1 MTQIDDAALAL
12 QRGQLVAF
20 PTETVYGLGADAAN
34 PTAVARIYEAKQ
46 RPTNHPLII
55 HVSSVDQ
62 MDYWAIDIP
71 EYARLLAK
79 VFWPGPMTLIL
90 QRSDAAKDFVT
101 GGQPSVG
108 LRVPNHPVALELLR
122 KFESLGGKGVA
133 APSANLFGRVSPTTA
148 DAVSAELSSRLSDKD
163 MVLEGGSSAVGIEST
178 IIDCTKAA
186 PSILRPG
193 AITEEMISD
202 VTNLSL
208 IQKDSGIRVS
218 GALDS
223 HYAPS
228 AKVSLNV
235 EPKPGQ
241 GLIALA
247 SEPTPI
253 GVFRLCSPED
263 ANEYAQQLYS
273 ALRLADEK
281 GISEVVAITPNGD
294 GIAIAI
300 RDRLSKA
307 SFGS

>member
-79 VFWPGPMTLIL
+79 AFWPGPMTLIL

-122 KFESLGGKGVA
+122 KFESLGGKGIA

-208 IQKDSGIRVS
+208 IQRDSDIRVS

-223 HYAPS
+223 HYAPR
-228 AKVSLNV
+228 AKVFLNV

-247 SEPTPI
+247 SEPTPV

-263 ANEYAQQLYS
+263 VNEYAQQLYS

-281 GISEVVAITPNGD
+281 EISDVVAITPSGD

-307 SFGS
+307 SFGN

>member
-79 VFWPGPMTLIL
+79 AFWPGPMTLIL
-90 QRSDAAKDFVT
+90 QRSDTAKDFVT

-202 VTNLSL
+202 VTNISL
-208 IQKDSGIRVS
+208 IQRDSDIRVS

-223 HYAPS
+223 HYAPR
-228 AKVSLNV
+228 AKVFLNV

-247 SEPTPI
+247 SEPTPV

-263 ANEYAQQLYS
+263 VNEYAQQLYS

-281 GISEVVAITPNGD
+281 EISEVVAITPSGD

-307 SFGS
+307 SFGN

>member
-12 QRGQLVAF
+12 QGGQLVAF

-79 VFWPGPMTLIL
+79 AFWPGPMTLIL

-122 KFESLGGKGVA
+122 KYESLGGKGVA

-208 IQKDSGIRVS
+208 IQRDSDIRVS

-223 HYAPS
+223 HYAPR
-228 AKVSLNV
+228 AKVFLNV

-247 SEPTPI
+247 SEPTPV

-263 ANEYAQQLYS
+263 VNEYAQQLYS

-281 GISEVVAITPNGD
+281 EISEVVAITPSGD

-307 SFGS
+307 SFGN

>member
-79 VFWPGPMTLIL
+79 AFWPGPMTLIL

-133 APSANLFGRVSPTTA
+133 APSANLFGRVSPTTT
-148 DAVSAELSSRLSDKD
+148 DAVSAELSSRLSGKD

-208 IQKDSGIRVS
+208 IQRDSDIRVS

-223 HYAPS
+223 HYAPR
-228 AKVSLNV
+228 AKVFLNI

-247 SEPTPI
+247 SEPTPV

-263 ANEYAQQLYS
+263 VNEYAQQLYS

-281 GISEVVAITPNGD
+281 EISEVVAITPSGD

-307 SFGS
+307 SFGN

>member
-1 MTQIDDAALAL
+1 MTQIDDAAIAL

-79 VFWPGPMTLIL
+79 AFWPGPMTLIL

-208 IQKDSGIRVS
+208 IQRDSDIRVS

-223 HYAPS
+223 HYAPR
-228 AKVSLNV
+228 AKVFLNV

-247 SEPTPI
+247 SEPTPV

-263 ANEYAQQLYS
+263 VNEYAQQLYS

-281 GISEVVAITPNGD
+281 EISEVVAITPSGD

-307 SFGS
+307 SFGN

>member
-79 VFWPGPMTLIL
+79 AFWPGPMTLIL

-122 KFESLGGKGVA
+122 KYESLGGKGVA

-208 IQKDSGIRVS
+208 IQRDSDIRVS

-223 HYAPS
+223 HYAPR
-228 AKVSLNV
+228 AKVFLNI

-247 SEPTPI
+247 SEPTPV

-273 ALRLADEK
+273 ALRLAD
-281 GISEVVAITPNGD
+281 
-294 GIAIAI
+294 
-300 RDRLSKA
+300 
-307 SFGS
+307 

>member
-79 VFWPGPMTLIL
+79 AFWPGPMTLIL

-208 IQKDSGIRVS
+208 IQRDSDIRVS

-223 HYAPS
+223 HYAPR
-228 AKVSLNV
+228 AKVFLNV

-247 SEPTPI
+247 SEPTPV

-263 ANEYAQQLYS
+263 VNEYAQQLYS

-281 GISEVVAITPNGD
+281 EISDVVAITPSGD

-307 SFGS
+307 SFGN

>member
-79 VFWPGPMTLIL
+79 AFWPGPMTLIL

-208 IQKDSGIRVS
+208 IQRDSDIRVS

-223 HYAPS
+223 HYAPR
-228 AKVSLNV
+228 AKVFLNV

-247 SEPTPI
+247 SEPTPV

-263 ANEYAQQLYS
+263 VNEYAQQLYS

-281 GISEVVAITPNGD
+281 EISEVVAITPSGD

-307 SFGS
+307 SFGN

>member
-34 PTAVARIYEAKQ
+34 STAVARIYEAKQ

-62 MDYWAIDIP
+62 MDYWAIEIP

-79 VFWPGPMTLIL
+79 AFWPGPMTLIL

-122 KFESLGGKGVA
+122 KFESLGGTGVA

-148 DAVSAELSSRLSDKD
+148 DAVSDELASRLSDKD

-208 IQKDSGIRVS
+208 IQRDSEIRVS

-223 HYAPS
+223 HYAPR
-228 AKVSLNV
+228 AKVFLNA

-247 SEPTPI
+247 SEPTPV

-281 GISEVVAITPNGD
+281 GISEVVAITPSGD

>member
-12 QRGQLVAF
+12 QGGQLVAF

-79 VFWPGPMTLIL
+79 AFWPGPMTLIL

-122 KFESLGGKGVA
+122 KYESLGGKGVA

-208 IQKDSGIRVS
+208 IQRDSDIRVS

-223 HYAPS
+223 HYAPR
-228 AKVSLNV
+228 AKVFLNI

-247 SEPTPI
+247 SEPTPV

-263 ANEYAQQLYS
+263 VNEYAQQLYS

-281 GISEVVAITPNGD
+281 EISEVVAITPSGD

-307 SFGS
+307 SFGN

>member
-79 VFWPGPMTLIL
+79 AFWPGPMTLIL

-208 IQKDSGIRVS
+208 IQRDSDIRVS

-223 HYAPS
+223 HYAPR
-228 AKVSLNV
+228 AKVFLNI

-247 SEPTPI
+247 SEPTPV

-263 ANEYAQQLYS
+263 VNEYAQQLYS

-281 GISEVVAITPNGD
+281 EISEVVAITPSGD

-307 SFGS
+307 SFGN

>member
-122 KFESLGGKGVA
+122 KFESLGGKGIA

-202 VTNLSL
+202 VTNISL
-208 IQKDSGIRVS
+208 IQRDSDIRVS

-223 HYAPS
+223 HYAPR
-228 AKVSLNV
+228 AKVFLNV

-247 SEPTPI
+247 SEPTPV

-263 ANEYAQQLYS
+263 VNEYAQQLYS

-281 GISEVVAITPNGD
+281 EISEVVAITPSGD

-307 SFGS
+307 SFGN

>member
-46 RPTNHPLII
+46 RPINHPLII

-79 VFWPGPMTLIL
+79 AFWPGPMTLIL

-148 DAVSAELSSRLSDKD
+148 DAVSAELTSRLSDKD

-223 HYAPS
+223 HYAPR
-228 AKVSLNV
+228 AKVFLNV

>member
-79 VFWPGPMTLIL
+79 AFWPGPMTLIL

-122 KFESLGGKGVA
+122 KFESLGGKGIA

-208 IQKDSGIRVS
+208 IQRDSDIRVS

-223 HYAPS
+223 HYAPR
-228 AKVSLNV
+228 AKVSLNA

-247 SEPTPI
+247 SEPTPV

-307 SFGS
+307 SFGN

>member
-79 VFWPGPMTLIL
+79 AFWPGPMTLIL

-122 KFESLGGKGVA
+122 KYESLGGKGVA

-148 DAVSAELSSRLSDKD
+148 DAVSAELSSRLSGKD

-208 IQKDSGIRVS
+208 IQRDSDIRVS

-223 HYAPS
+223 HYAPR
-228 AKVSLNV
+228 AKVFLNV

-247 SEPTPI
+247 SEPTPV

-263 ANEYAQQLYS
+263 VNEYAQQLYS

-281 GISEVVAITPNGD
+281 EISEVVAITPSGD

-307 SFGS
+307 SFGN

>member
-122 KFESLGGKGVA
+122 KFESLGGKGIA

-208 IQKDSGIRVS
+208 IQRDSDIRVS

-223 HYAPS
+223 HYAPR
-228 AKVSLNV
+228 AKVFLNV

-247 SEPTPI
+247 SEPTPV

-263 ANEYAQQLYS
+263 VNEYAQQLYS

-281 GISEVVAITPNGD
+281 EISDVVAITPSGD

-307 SFGS
+307 SFGN

>member
-1 MTQIDDAALAL
+1 MTQIDDAAIAL

-62 MDYWAIDIP
+62 MDYWAIEIP
-71 EYARLLAK
+71 DYARLLAK
-79 VFWPGPMTLIL
+79 AFWPGPMTLIL
-90 QRSDAAKDFVT
+90 QRSVAAKDFVT

-108 LRVPNHPVALELLR
+108 LRVPNHPVALELLK

-148 DAVSAELSSRLSDKD
+148 DAVSAELASRLSDKD

-223 HYAPS
+223 HYAPR
-228 AKVSLNV
+228 AKVFLNV

-247 SEPTPI
+247 SEPTPV

-273 ALRLADEK
+273 ALRLADET
-281 GISEVVAITPNGD
+281 GISEVVAITPSGD

>member
-122 KFESLGGKGVA
+122 KFESLGGKGIA

-208 IQKDSGIRVS
+208 IQRDSDIRVS

-223 HYAPS
+223 HYAPR
-228 AKVSLNV
+228 AKVFLNV

-247 SEPTPI
+247 SEPTPV

-263 ANEYAQQLYS
+263 VNEYAQQLYS

-281 GISEVVAITPNGD
+281 EISEVVAITPSGD

-307 SFGS
+307 SFGN

>member
-1 MTQIDDAALAL
+1 
-12 QRGQLVAF
+12 
-20 PTETVYGLGADAAN
+20 
-34 PTAVARIYEAKQ
+34 
-46 RPTNHPLII
+46 
-55 HVSSVDQ
+55 

-122 KFESLGGKGVA
+122 KFESLGGKGIA

-208 IQKDSGIRVS
+208 IQRDSDIRVS

-223 HYAPS
+223 HYAPR
-228 AKVSLNV
+228 AKVFLNV

-247 SEPTPI
+247 SEPTPV

-263 ANEYAQQLYS
+263 VNEYAQQLYS

-281 GISEVVAITPNGD
+281 EISEVVAITPSGD

-307 SFGS
+307 SFGN

>member
-79 VFWPGPMTLIL
+79 AFWPGPMTLIL
-90 QRSDAAKDFVT
+90 QRSYAAKDFVT

-202 VTNLSL
+202 VTNISL
-208 IQKDSGIRVS
+208 IQRDSDIRVS

-223 HYAPS
+223 HYAPR
-228 AKVSLNV
+228 AKVFLNI

-247 SEPTPI
+247 SEPTPV

-263 ANEYAQQLYS
+263 VNEYAQQLYS

-281 GISEVVAITPNGD
+281 EISEVVAITPSGD

-307 SFGS
+307 SFGN

>member
-12 QRGQLVAF
+12 QCGQLVAF

-122 KFESLGGKGVA
+122 KFESLGGKGIA

-202 VTNLSL
+202 VTNISL
-208 IQKDSGIRVS
+208 IQRDSDIRVS

-223 HYAPS
+223 HYAPR
-228 AKVSLNV
+228 AKVFLNV

-247 SEPTPI
+247 SEPTPV

-263 ANEYAQQLYS
+263 VNEYAQQLYS

-281 GISEVVAITPNGD
+281 EISEVVAITPSGD

-307 SFGS
+307 SFGN

>member
-202 VTNLSL
+202 VTNISL
-208 IQKDSGIRVS
+208 IQRDSDIRVS

-223 HYAPS
+223 HYAPR
-228 AKVSLNV
+228 AKVFLNV

-247 SEPTPI
+247 SKPTPV

-263 ANEYAQQLYS
+263 VNEYAQQLYS

-281 GISEVVAITPNGD
+281 EISEVVAITPSGD

-307 SFGS
+307 SFGN

>member
-122 KFESLGGKGVA
+122 KFESLGGKGIA

-208 IQKDSGIRVS
+208 IQRDSDIRVS

-223 HYAPS
+223 HYAPR
-228 AKVSLNV
+228 AKVSLNA

-247 SEPTPI
+247 SEPTPV

-263 ANEYAQQLYS
+263 VNEYAQQLYS

-281 GISEVVAITPNGD
+281 EISEVVAITPSGD

-307 SFGS
+307 SFGN

>member
-79 VFWPGPMTLIL
+79 AFWPGPMTLIL

-122 KFESLGGKGVA
+122 KFESLGGKGIA

-202 VTNLSL
+202 VTNISL
-208 IQKDSGIRVS
+208 IQRDSDIRVS

-223 HYAPS
+223 HYAPR
-228 AKVSLNV
+228 AKVFLNV

-247 SEPTPI
+247 SEPTPV

-263 ANEYAQQLYS
+263 VNEYAQQLYS

-281 GISEVVAITPNGD
+281 EISEVVAITPSGD

-307 SFGS
+307 SFGN

>member
-148 DAVSAELSSRLSDKD
+148 DAVSAELASRLSDKD

-208 IQKDSGIRVS
+208 IQRDSDIRVS

-223 HYAPS
+223 HYAPR
-228 AKVSLNV
+228 AKVFLNV

-247 SEPTPI
+247 NEPTPV

-263 ANEYAQQLYS
+263 VNEYAQQLYS

-281 GISEVVAITPNGD
+281 EISEVVAITPSGD

-300 RDRLSKA
+300 RERLSKA
-307 SFGS
+307 SFGN

>member
-79 VFWPGPMTLIL
+79 AFWPGPMTLIL
-90 QRSDAAKDFVT
+90 QRSDTAKDFVT

-133 APSANLFGRVSPTTA
+133 APSANLFGRVSPTTT
-148 DAVSAELSSRLSDKD
+148 DAVSAELSSRLSGKD

-208 IQKDSGIRVS
+208 IQRDSDIRVS

-223 HYAPS
+223 HYAPR
-228 AKVSLNV
+228 AKVFLNI

-247 SEPTPI
+247 SEPTPV

-263 ANEYAQQLYS
+263 VNEYAQQLYS

-281 GISEVVAITPNGD
+281 EISEVVAITPSGD

-307 SFGS
+307 SFGN

>member
-79 VFWPGPMTLIL
+79 AFWPGPMTLIL

-122 KFESLGGKGVA
+122 KYESLGGKGVA

-202 VTNLSL
+202 VTNISL
-208 IQKDSGIRVS
+208 IQRDSDIRVS

-223 HYAPS
+223 HYAPR
-228 AKVSLNV
+228 AKVFLNV

-247 SEPTPI
+247 SEPTPV

-263 ANEYAQQLYS
+263 VNEYAQQLYS

-281 GISEVVAITPNGD
+281 EISEVVAITPSGD

-307 SFGS
+307 SFGN

>member
-79 VFWPGPMTLIL
+79 AFWPGPMTLIL

-208 IQKDSGIRVS
+208 IQRDSDIRVS

-223 HYAPS
+223 HYAPR
-228 AKVSLNV
+228 AKVFLNV

-247 SEPTPI
+247 SEPTPV
-253 GVFRLCSPED
+253 GVFRLCCPEGV
-263 ANEYAQQLYS
+263 NEYAQQLYS

-281 GISEVVAITPNGD
+281 EISDVVAITPSGD

-307 SFGS
+307 SFGN

>member
-34 PTAVARIYEAKQ
+34 LTAVARIYEAKQ
-46 RPTNHPLII
+46 RPINHPLII

-122 KFESLGGKGVA
+122 KFESLGGKGIA

-202 VTNLSL
+202 VTNISL
-208 IQKDSGIRVS
+208 IQRDSDIRVS

-223 HYAPS
+223 HYAPR
-228 AKVSLNV
+228 AKVFLNV

-247 SEPTPI
+247 SEPTPV

-263 ANEYAQQLYS
+263 VNEYAQQLYS

-281 GISEVVAITPNGD
+281 EISEVVAITPSGD

-307 SFGS
+307 SFGN

>member
-62 MDYWAIDIP
+62 MDYWAIEIP
-71 EYARLLAK
+71 DYARLLAK
-79 VFWPGPMTLIL
+79 AFWPGPMTLIL
-90 QRSDAAKDFVT
+90 QRSVAAKDFVT

-108 LRVPNHPVALELLR
+108 LRVPNHPVALELLK
-122 KFESLGGKGVA
+122 KFESLGGTGVA

-148 DAVSAELSSRLSDKD
+148 DAVSAELASRLSDKD

-223 HYAPS
+223 HYAPR
-228 AKVSLNV
+228 AKVFLNV

-247 SEPTPI
+247 SEPTPV

-281 GISEVVAITPNGD
+281 GISEVVAITPSGD

>member
-186 PSILRPG
+186 PSVLRPG

-208 IQKDSGIRVS
+208 IQRDSDIRVS

-223 HYAPS
+223 HYAPR
-228 AKVSLNV
+228 AKVFLNI

-247 SEPTPI
+247 SEPTPV

-263 ANEYAQQLYS
+263 VNEYAQQLYS

-281 GISEVVAITPNGD
+281 EISEVVAITPSGD

-307 SFGS
+307 SFGN

>member
-79 VFWPGPMTLIL
+79 AFWPGPMTLIL

-122 KFESLGGKGVA
+122 KFESLGGKGIA

-208 IQKDSGIRVS
+208 IQRDSDIRVS

-223 HYAPS
+223 HYAPR
-228 AKVSLNV
+228 AKVFLNV

-247 SEPTPI
+247 SEPTPV

-263 ANEYAQQLYS
+263 VNEYAQQLYS

-281 GISEVVAITPNGD
+281 EISEVVAITPSGD

-307 SFGS
+307 SFGN

>member
-208 IQKDSGIRVS
+208 IQRDSDIRVS

-223 HYAPS
+223 HYAPR
-228 AKVSLNV
+228 AKVFLNV

-247 SEPTPI
+247 SEPTPV

-281 GISEVVAITPNGD
+281 EISEVVAITPSGD

-307 SFGS
+307 SFGN

>member
-55 HVSSVDQ
+55 HVSSADQ

-71 EYARLLAK
+71 EYARLLARA
-79 VFWPGPMTLIL
+79 FWPGPMTLIL

-148 DAVSAELSSRLSDKD
+148 DAVSAELASRLSDKD

-193 AITEEMISD
+193 AITEEMIFE

-208 IQKDSGIRVS
+208 IQRDSGIRVS

-223 HYAPS
+223 HYAPR

-235 EPKPGQ
+235 KPKPGQ

-281 GISEVVAITPNGD
+281 GISEVVAITPSGD

>member
-79 VFWPGPMTLIL
+79 AFWPGPMTLIL

-202 VTNLSL
+202 VTNISL
-208 IQKDSGIRVS
+208 IQRDSDIRVS

-223 HYAPS
+223 HYAPR
-228 AKVSLNV
+228 AKVFLNV

-247 SEPTPI
+247 SEPTPV

-263 ANEYAQQLYS
+263 VNEYAQQLYS

-281 GISEVVAITPNGD
+281 EISEVVAITPSGD

-300 RDRLSKA
+300 RDRLSKS
-307 SFGS
+307 SFGN